1 MDQVRDDF
9 VRATHMGVDAG
20 FDLLE
25 VQLAHGYL
33 LASFLSPLSNTR
45 TDEYGGDLDA
55 RMRYPLE
62 VVRAV
67 RAAWPDDRPLS
78 VRISATDW
86 AAGGFDGDDAVAL
99 AVALKAAGVDLVD
112 VSSGQNT
119 PDQAPEY
126 GRLYQTP
133 FAERVRLEAGV
144 PTMTVG
150 AVTSYADVNSVLAAG
165 RADLVAIARGHLFD
179 PYWIRHAAFEQGW
192 PLPWPPQYASVGEPY
207 TPRHE
212 WTLRGAQGTKTR

>member
-9 VRATHMGVDAG
+9 VRATRMGVDAG
-20 FDLLE
+20 FDLVELH
-25 VQLAHGYL
+25 LAHGYL

-45 TDEYGGDLDA
+45 TDAYGGDLDA

-67 RAAWPDDRPLS
+67 RAAWPDERPLS

-86 AAGGFDGDDAVAL
+86 ADGGFDGDDAVAL

-119 PDQAPEY
+119 PDQTPEY

-150 AVTSYADVNSVLAAG
+150 AITSYADVNSVLAAG

-192 PLPWPPQYASVGEPY
+192 PMPWPPQYAAVDEPY

-212 WTLRGAQGTKTR
+212 WTLRGAQGAKTR